1 MTSEEFGQVLTLLEA
16 GFGMTL
22 TAGQQE
28 VWFGTM
34 ASVSGEAVKKA
45 ANAMCRDWPHDRR
58 PWISDLYQQA
68 KQHERIERVEPS
80 TQRALPEPDRS
91 PLRRE
96 ARMLLDKI
104 GTGAVPG
111 PNAIPIEPAMEIIAE
126 KVRGA
131 QPGVSVPAVYGQVI
145 DAICGRGEHAA
156 LWLLLRGRAPA
167 PREIEEVVV

>member
-1 MTSEEFGQVLTLLEA
+1 MTSEEFGQVLTILEA

-34 ASVSGEAVKKA
+34 APVPGEAVKRA

-68 KQHERIERVEPS
+68 KQHERVAPS
-80 TQRALPEPDRS
+80 KPQPVLEPDRS
-91 PLRRE
+91 PFRRE

-104 GTGAVPG
+104 GTGAEPG
-111 PNAIPIEPAMEIIAE
+111 ANAIPIEAAVELIAE
-126 KVRGA
+126 KIRGA
-131 QPGVSVPAVYGQVI
+131 HPGASIPTVYRGVMA
-145 DAICGRGEHAA
+145 AICGQGEHAA

-167 PREIEEVVV
+167 PAEIVEVVV